1 VYRNT
6 YICAS
11 NLPTMQKT
19 KVLFL
24 QKKYLKSASL
34 ILFFILL
41 LSASGRAQSNITQII
56 RGKVSDRESK
66 AGLTGVTIR
75 LFRDSSLITGASVD
89 ANGNYRLV
97 DVPIGKYTI
106 KANFIGY
113 LAVTIPNIIVNS
125 AKEVVLNFEMEESA
139 VKVQE
144 VVITATGHPGEVMN
158 EMATVSAR
166 TFSVEE
172 ANRYAGSRG
181 DPARMASNYAGV
193 QGADDS
199 RNDIVV
205 RGNSPLGVLWRLEG
219 VDIPNPNHFAIA
231 GSTGGPVS
239 MLNTKMLENSD
250 FFTGAFPAE
259 YGNSIAGVF
268 DLRMRN
274 GNNEKNEF
282 TAQLG
287 FLGTELTGEGPLSKS
302 SGASYLVTY
311 RYSTLALFQSMHIKI
326 GTNAIPNYQDG
337 SFKLNFPLKHGGN
350 LSFFGMGGASNINI
364 VVSKYT
370 SPSQDLYGD
379 NNRDQYFGSGTGVVG
394 AAYSKSLNATS
405 FFKVTLAGSISD
417 SYAKHELVYRSPDF
431 ALDSVIPKMGYRYTE
446 TKFSLNFFL
455 NKKFTNKL
463 SMKAGMT
470 NDMYNF
476 AMVDSNYNENTYKFV
491 NRYDYKGS
499 CFLLQ
504 PYVQMKY
511 KYTEKLVFNVGLH
524 AQYLTLNGSKSLE
537 PRAGAKYAINDKQSL
552 ALGLGMHS
560 QMLPTYVYFYHQ
572 QDPNGNYYRDANGNY
587 VLHNINVGFIH
598 SSHVVLAYDNYISAG
613 THIRIET
620 YYQQLDHVPIEI
632 RSSAFSL
639 LNQGVGFSRF
649 FPDSLVNKGT
659 GQNYGLEF
667 TLEKFFSKSFF
678 FMLTGSLFN
687 STYAGSDGIVR
698 NTDFNGKYAVN
709 LLAGKEIKIREK
721 QTLSLGMKVTMA
733 GGHRVTPIDTAA
745 SRISSDV
752 QYVDSKTNT
761 IQLKDYFRL
770 DAKINWKLNTRKYT
784 HEIGLDLVNL
794 LNTKNVLA
802 QTYVRNPI
810 DKSASQIVD
819 TYQLGFLPLFY
830 YKIDF

>member
-1 VYRNT
+1 M
-6 YICAS
+6 
-11 NLPTMQKT
+11 P
-19 KVLFL
+19 
-24 QKKYLKSASL
+24 KSTA
-34 ILFFILL
+34 ILFRKSLL
-41 LSASGRAQSNITQII
+41 LSGQLFLSGLMFLLFSETAQAQQNIKQVI
-56 RGKVSDRESK
+56 RGKVTDKESK
-66 AGLTGVTIR
+66 SDLTGVTVR
-75 LFRDSSLITGASVD
+75 LYRDSSLITGTSVD
-89 ANGNYRLV
+89 ANGNYRIAE
-97 DVPIGKYTI
+97 VPLGKYTL

-113 LAVTIPNIIVNS
+113 QPITIPNIIVNS

-139 VKVQE
+139 VKVKE
-144 VVITATGHPGEVMN
+144 VVITASGHPGEVMN

-199 RNDIVV
+199 RNDIVI

-268 DLRMRN
+268 DLKMRN
-274 GNNEKNEF
+274 GNNEKTEF

-302 SGASYLVTY
+302 SGSSFLVTY
-311 RYSTLALFQSMHIKI
+311 RYSTLSLFQSMHIQI

-364 VVSKYT
+364 VVSSYT

-379 NNRDQYFGSGTGVVG
+379 SNRDQLFGSATGVVG
-394 AAYSKSLNATS
+394 ADYSKSLNATS
-405 FFKVTLAGSISD
+405 FFKVILAGSISD
-417 SYAKHELVYRSPDF
+417 SYAKHELVYRSPAF
-431 ALDSVIPKMGYRYTE
+431 ALDSIIPKMGYKYE
-446 TKFSLNFFL
+446 EIKYSLNFFL
-455 NKKFTNKL
+455 NKKFSNQL

-470 NDMYNF
+470 SDMYNF
-476 AMVDSNYNENTYKFV
+476 NMLDSNYTENTTRHPYTFV
-491 NRYDYKGS
+491 SRYDYRGY
-499 CFLLQ
+499 CFLFQ
-504 PYVQMKY
+504 PYVQLKY
-511 KYTEKLVFNVGLH
+511 KLTEKMVFNLGLH
-524 AQYLTLNGSKSLE
+524 AQYLTLNGSKSIE
-537 PRAGAKYAINDKQSL
+537 PRAGAKYIINDKQSL
-552 ALGLGMHS
+552 SLGLGSHN

-572 QDPNGNYYRDANGNY
+572 QDTAGNYVRDKNGNY
-587 VLHNINVGFIH
+587 VLHNMNVGFIH
-598 SSHVVLAYDNYISAG
+598 STHVVLAYDNYITAG

-620 YYQQLDHVPIEI
+620 YYQHLDHVPIEI

-659 GQNYGLEF
+659 GDNYGLEL

-687 STYAGSDGIVR
+687 STYTGSDGVLR
-698 NTDFNGKYAVN
+698 NTDFNGNYAVN

-721 QTLSLGMKVTMA
+721 QTLSLGMKITMA

-745 SRISSDV
+745 SRLSSDV
-752 QYVDSKTNT
+752 QYVDSKTNSL
-761 IQLKDYFRL
+761 QLKDYFRL

-784 HEIGLDLVNL
+784 HEIGLDLVNI

-802 QTYVRNPI
+802 QTYVRNGI
-810 DKSASQIVD
+810 NGSSGTVID

>member
-1 VYRNT
+1 
-6 YICAS
+6 
-11 NLPTMQKT
+11 MQKT
-19 KVLFL
+19 ITLLNKILTFGTSTLFL
-24 QKKYLKSASL
+24 FA
-34 ILFFILL
+34 FILL
-41 LSASGRAQSNITQII
+41 SATDQCHAQSTVKQII
-56 RGKVSDRESK
+56 RGKVTDKESK
-66 AGLTGVTIR
+66 ADLTGVTIR
-75 LFRDSSLITGASVD
+75 LFRDSSLVTGASVD
-89 ANGNYRLV
+89 ANGNYRLS
-97 DVPIGKYTI
+97 DVPLGKYTI
-106 KANFIGY
+106 KANFMGY
-113 LAVTIPNIIVNS
+113 QAVTIPNIIVNS

-144 VVITATGHPGEVMN
+144 VIITATGHPGEVMN

-239 MLNTKMLENSD
+239 MLNTKMMENSD

-287 FLGTELTGEGPLSKS
+287 FLGTELTGEGPISKK
-302 SGASYLVTY
+302 SGASFLVTY
-311 RYSTLALFQSMHIKI
+311 RYSTLALFQSMHIRI

-350 LSFFGMGGASNINI
+350 LSFFGMGGASDINI
-364 VVSKYT
+364 VVSTYT
-370 SPSQDLYGD
+370 NPSQDLYGD
-379 NNRDQYFGSGTGVVG
+379 NNRDQYFASGTGVVG
-394 AAYSKSLNATS
+394 AAYSKSLNPTS

-417 SYAKHELVYRSPDF
+417 SRAKHELVYRSPGF

-446 TKFSLNFFL
+446 TKISLNFFL

-476 AMVDSNYNENTYKFV
+476 SMLDSNYTENTGPRPYTFV
-491 NRYDYKGS
+491 NRYDYKGY
-499 CFLLQ
+499 CFLIQ
-504 PYVQMKY
+504 PYVQMKF
-511 KYTEKLVFNVGLH
+511 KCTEKLVFNAGLH

-537 PRAGAKYAINDKQSL
+537 PRAGAKYNITEKQSL

-572 QDPNGNYYRDANGNY
+572 QDPWGNYYRDANGNY
-587 VLHNINVGFIH
+587 VLHNLNVGFMH
-598 SSHVVLAYDNYISAG
+598 SSHVVLAYDNYITAG

-620 YYQQLDHVPIEI
+620 YYQHLDHVPIEQRI
-632 RSSAFSL
+632 SSFSL

-659 GQNYGLEF
+659 GENYGLEL

-687 STYAGSDGIVR
+687 STYAGSDGVVR

-709 LLAGKEIKIREK
+709 LLVGKEFKIREK
-721 QTLSLGMKVTMA
+721 QTLSLGMKMTMA
-733 GGHRVTPIDTAA
+733 GGHRFTPIDTAA
-745 SRISSDV
+745 SRLSSDV
-752 QYVDSKTNT
+752 QYIDAQRNT
-761 IQLKDYFRL
+761 LQLKDYFRL
-770 DAKINWKLNTRKYT
+770 DAKINWKMNTRKYT

-802 QTYVRNPI
+802 QTYSRNPT
-810 DKSASQIVD
+810 DPTANPIVN